1 VTPQVE
7 LVERAKRG
15 DRDAF
20 DALATEAVGPMFAV
34 ARLFLGSTEP
44 AQDAVQEAMLE
55 AWRDLPGLRHPERF
69 NAWLR
74 RLVIHRCYRQRVR
87 AVPAIAMTDAA
98 HVSLDEAA
106 GIADRDAIERGFR
119 RLPADQRAA
128 LVLRFYLDLSVSD
141 IAEAL
146 HVPEGTAK
154 SRIHRGLSTMRA
166 NLEADARPGHG
177 FTEGSIV

>member
-1 VTPQVE
+1 VTPQIE
-7 LVERAKRG
+7 MVERAKRG

-20 DALATEAVGPMFAV
+20 DALAAEAVGPMFAV

-69 NAWLR
+69 TAWLR
-74 RLVIHRCYRQRVR
+74 RLVIHRCYRQRLR
-87 AVPAIAMTDAA
+87 
-98 HVSLDEAA
+98 HVSAVALTEAARVTPDEVA

-128 LVLRFYLDLSVSD
+128 LVLRFYLDLSLSEV
-141 IAEAL
+141 AEAL

-154 SRIHRGLSTMRA
+154 SRIHRGLANMRA
-166 NLEADARPGHG
+166 NLEADARPAYG
-177 FTEGSIV
+177 FTEGSLP